1 MEKTVYIDSRG
12 WRYLVVGGNYGFKPF
27 YRKPDKTEYH
37 PCRQFDWRSSFYESK
52 IDLNE
57 YAAAHGWEKL

>member
-37 PCRQFDWRSSFYESK
+37 PF
-52 IDLNE
+52 DLNK
-57 YAAAHGWEKL
+57 YAETHGWEKFMR